1 MYHIKYFH
9 FRWERS
15 SFDVALGGQGAGR
28 PAGPG
33 EQFGLAVVLVVG
45 GRDHLVVVEKD
56 TQT

>member
-45 GRDHLVVVEKD
+45 GREITL
-56 TQT
+56 